1 MRKEQHQ
8 KQQNNSQKTVNEA
21 AIEVLIY
28 QQSLSIEMDQILL
41 SKDIK
46 WVSG

>member
-1 MRKEQHQ
+1 MRKEQHR

-28 QQSLSIEMDQILL
+28 QQSLSIEMDQILQ